1 MCPKAF
7 RSTLAAILIALAV
20 VSLLPASFASAS
32 QISSAQ
38 NGSARPKRGKNGPV
52 VSDGATQKAPAQ
64 KPAEQRP
71 QAPIPEQSR
80 PQNVAVPEVKTVPPV
95 VENQGRQK
103 PVLVRPNSSN
113 RSTQDTTQQPASA
126 QQRREPPPFDRP
138 PLETQQES
146 RPAPQ
151 VRNSQPPVRP
161 QTDSASTPSYPSQQS
176 GRPRVEQQGQRQDS
190 DPSDRD
196 RGRST
201 PPNLGGYEQQNKSG
215 RDKPVLRRPSD
226 PQPRSEQQQESPGP
240 IASDRSKPS
249 APADDGDD
257 TIRLDATLVNIPVLV
272 SDRAGRYIPQLTK
285 NDFLLYEDGVQQEIA
300 FFGDEQVPF
309 NVALVL
315 DMSPSVQGSLEEIQ
329 RAALEFVRQLR
340 SDDRVM
346 IVSFDKNVHFH
357 TQFTNNRRELES
369 AIRNTQTGSGT
380 SVYDAVYEVV
390 DRKLRLIEGRK
401 ALILLSD
408 GEDTTSNHASY
419 DEAINIVTESDVLV
433 YGLRYQS
440 SGGSVTIDP
449 WPRNRIPQIPLPI
462 PWPWPFPRRRRGG
475 TFVDPNTTR
484 MNAAPGSTS
493 IPQGRRRG
501 RNGDFME
508 DLATAG
514 GGPVYDADQI
524 SDLSRLASRVAE
536 ELRHVY
542 QISYYPT
549 NSLSNGGYR
558 ALRVRLR
565 GRDDI
570 AVRHR
575 RGYNAR
581 DVATRPT
588 T

>member
-1 MCPKAF
+1 
-7 RSTLAAILIALAV
+7 
-20 VSLLPASFASAS
+20 
-32 QISSAQ
+32 
-38 NGSARPKRGKNGPV
+38 
-52 VSDGATQKAPAQ
+52 
-64 KPAEQRP
+64 
-71 QAPIPEQSR
+71 
-80 PQNVAVPEVKTVPPV
+80 
-95 VENQGRQK
+95 
-103 PVLVRPNSSN
+103 
-113 RSTQDTTQQPASA
+113 
-126 QQRREPPPFDRP
+126 
-138 PLETQQES
+138 
-146 RPAPQ
+146 
-151 VRNSQPPVRP
+151 
-161 QTDSASTPSYPSQQS
+161 
-176 GRPRVEQQGQRQDS
+176 
-190 DPSDRD
+190 
-196 RGRST
+196 
-201 PPNLGGYEQQNKSG
+201 
-215 RDKPVLRRPSD
+215 
-226 PQPRSEQQQESPGP
+226 
-240 IASDRSKPS
+240 
-249 APADDGDD
+249 
-257 TIRLDATLVNIPVLV
+257 VNIPVLV
-272 SDRAGRYIPQLTK
+272 SDRSGRYIPQLTK

-315 DMSPSVQGSLEEIQ
+315 DVSPSVQGSLEEIQ

-346 IVSFDKNVHFH
+346 IVSFDKNVHYH

-419 DEAINIVTESDVLV
+419 DEAINVVTESDVLV
-433 YGLRYQS
+433 YGLRYES
-440 SGGSVTIDP
+440 SGGNVTINP
-449 WPRNRIPQIPLPI
+449 WPRNRIPQIPIPL

-475 TFVDPNTTR
+475 TFVDPGTTR
-484 MNAAPGSTS
+484 MNSAPGSTS
-493 IPQGRRRG
+493 IQQGRRRG

-514 GGPVYDADQI
+514 GGPVYDADHI

-565 GRDDI
+565 SRDDI